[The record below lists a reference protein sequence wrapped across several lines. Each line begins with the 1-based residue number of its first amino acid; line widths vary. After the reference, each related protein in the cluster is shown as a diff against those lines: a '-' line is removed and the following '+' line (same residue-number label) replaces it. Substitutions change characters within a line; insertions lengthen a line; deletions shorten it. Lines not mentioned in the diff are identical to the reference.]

1 LKFVLKWQ
9 IFDWIAT
16 EFIAMQLQIDC
27 NKNPTLKENEKE
39 KQA

>member
-1 LKFVLKWQ
+1 LNLVLQWQ
-9 IFDWIAT
+9 VFDSIAAK
-16 EFIAMQLQIDC
+16 FIAMQLQIDC